1 MCVIAYSQ
9 SGRTLTKD
17 EFENCFDRN
26 RDGVGIAYQKS
37 GNLHYIKGLMNVETA
52 WDTYQKLKLSG
63 HQHVVHFR
71 IGTAGGKTQEL
82 THPFLVSTKS
92 PLKLSYSGKSSVL
105 FHNGCI
111 TRWEDYEMPF
121 FIANKFFPDGEMSDS
136 RMAAMLVSQL
146 GLKVLS
152 KLSGKFI
159 IFSPDK
165 VWVRS
170 PKDFEVSD
178 GILYSNTSY
187 KKYSYNSK
195 SYKYYND
202 DDYGCNYGSSYKKED
217 DDKTEKAETHARG
230 SSGGCGAVIPI
241 TNRWGGVR
249 GKDSLI

>member
-9 SGRTLTKD
+9 TGRCLTKD

-37 GNLHYIKGLMNVETA
+37 GNLHYIKGLMKVETA
-52 WDTYQKLKLSG
+52 WDTYQKLKLEG
-63 HQHVVHFR
+63 HLHVVHFR

-92 PLKLSYSGKSSVL
+92 PLKLSYSGRSSVL

-121 FIANKFFPDGEMSDS
+121 FIANKFFPEGEMSDS

-146 GLKVLS
+146 GLKVLT

-170 PKDFEVSD
+170 PKDFEVCD
-178 GILYSNTSY
+178 GILFSNNSY
-187 KKYSYNSK
+187 KKYGYGR
-195 SYKYYND
+195 SYKYYD
-202 DDYGCNYGSSYKKED
+202 YDSDYGCNYGSDYKKEES
-217 DDKTEKAETHARG
+217 EKADLPVTARG
-230 SSGGCGAVIPI
+230 SSGGGSAVIPI
-241 TNRWGGVR
+241 TNRWGGR
-249 GKDSLI
+249 SKDSLI